1 MFKKV
6 IGIFYLKFL
15 SKGVIMKKV
24 KRISFLILA
33 VLMFACFCQ
42 PVIASSEKVNI
53 NTATKEQLMT
63 LKNVGDKIA
72 DRIIEYRTAHPFK
85 KIEDLMNVKGIGQ
98 KVFDTN
104 KHLLVV

>member
-1 MFKKV
+1 
-6 IGIFYLKFL
+6 
-15 SKGVIMKKV
+15 MKKV
-24 KRISFLILA
+24 QRISFLILA
-33 VLMFACFCQ
+33 VLMFASFCQ

-53 NTATKEQLMT
+53 STGTKEQLMT

-72 DRIIEYRTAHPFK
+72 DRIIEYRKAHPFK

-98 KVFDTN
+98 KVFDKN